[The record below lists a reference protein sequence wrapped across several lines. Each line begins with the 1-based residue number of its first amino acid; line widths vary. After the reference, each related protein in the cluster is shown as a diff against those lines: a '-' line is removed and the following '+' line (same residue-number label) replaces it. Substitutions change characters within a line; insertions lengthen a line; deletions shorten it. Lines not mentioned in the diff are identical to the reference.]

1 VAVNIDWRAVR
12 AGAIAALVFAIPAGV
27 ISAIVV
33 DNDSSNGVFAFYV
46 VIIVGMLAGGF
57 VAGSKRPDAPLTHG
71 AVAAAV
77 AYVVSQVVTLAAKA
91 ARGSDLRS
99 PAVYVFNLLLMAS
112 IGVVGGFI
120 AERRNP
126 RVVS

>member
-1 VAVNIDWRAVR
+1 M
-12 AGAIAALVFAIPAGV
+12 ALVFAAPAGI

-33 DNDSSNGVFAFYV
+33 EDDSSNALFVFYV

-71 AVAAAV
+71 AIAAAT
-77 AYVVSQVVTLAAKA
+77 AYVIAQAIAVVIKAAK
-91 ARGSDLRS
+91 GDDVRS

-120 AERRNP
+120 AERHNARIA
-126 RVVS
+126 S

>member
-1 VAVNIDWRAVR
+1 MTIDWRAVG
-12 AGAIAALVFAIPAGV
+12 AGAIAALVLAVPAGV

-33 DNDSSNGVFAFYV
+33 DDESSNAVFVFYV
-46 VIIVGMLAGGF
+46 VIIIGMLAGGF

-71 AVAAAV
+71 ALAAAV
-77 AYVVSQVVTLAAKA
+77 AYVVAQVITVAVKLAN
-91 ARGSDLRS
+91 GSDLRS

-120 AERRNP
+120 AERRNA

>member
-1 VAVNIDWRAVR
+1 MSIDVRAVA
-12 AGAIAALVFAIPAGV
+12 AGAIAALVLAVPAGV

-33 DNDSSNGVFAFYV
+33 DDDSSNAVFAFYV
-46 VIIVGMLAGGF
+46 VIIVGMLLGGF

-71 AVAAAV
+71 ALAAAV
-77 AYVVSQVVTLAAKA
+77 AYVIAQVITLVVKLAN
-91 ARGSDLRS
+91 GSDLRS

-120 AERRNP
+120 AERRNAS
-126 RVVS
+126 VAS